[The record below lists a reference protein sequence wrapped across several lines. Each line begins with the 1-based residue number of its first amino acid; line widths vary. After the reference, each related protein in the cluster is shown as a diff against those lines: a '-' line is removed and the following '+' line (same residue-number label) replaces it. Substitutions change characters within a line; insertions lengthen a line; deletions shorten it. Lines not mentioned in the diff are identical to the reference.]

1 MEFDTNLVVIII
13 LRINEG
19 LAFDLAI
26 QEKEACEVLEKIP
39 WTVKV
44 CGQSIAVLFSPLSF
58 RMFIMLW
65 DFCFYKNNE
74 MNYDCE
80 QYCNSGAKFFSIL
93 IMFKDMLKK
102 KKKTAVLKLTIDI
115 YKVVQYFQLFF
126 SLFRKKKFL
135 FYEWC
140 RLF

>member
-1 MEFDTNLVVIII
+1 MEFDTNLVVLII

-26 QEKEACEVLEKIP
+26 QENEACEVLKKIP

-44 CGQSIAVLFSPLSF
+44 CDQSIVVHFSPLSF

-80 QYCNSGAKFFSIL
+80 QYCNSRAKFFSIL
-93 IMFKDMLKK
+93 YHVQGYV

-115 YKVVQYFQLFF
+115 YKVVRYFQLFF
-126 SLFRKKKFL
+126 SLFRKIENFF
-135 FYEWC
+135 FYEWS

>member
-1 MEFDTNLVVIII
+1 MEFDTNLVVLII

-26 QEKEACEVLEKIP
+26 QEKEACEVLKKIP

-44 CGQSIAVLFSPLSF
+44 CGQSIVGLFSPLIF

-80 QYCNSGAKFFSIL
+80 QYCNSRAKFFSIL
-93 IMFKDMLKK
+93 YHVQGYV
-102 KKKTAVLKLTIDI
+102 KKKTAVLKLTVDI
-115 YKVVQYFQLFF
+115 YKVVRYFQLFF
-126 SLFRKKKFL
+126 SLFRKIKNFL
-135 FYEWC
+135 FYEWS